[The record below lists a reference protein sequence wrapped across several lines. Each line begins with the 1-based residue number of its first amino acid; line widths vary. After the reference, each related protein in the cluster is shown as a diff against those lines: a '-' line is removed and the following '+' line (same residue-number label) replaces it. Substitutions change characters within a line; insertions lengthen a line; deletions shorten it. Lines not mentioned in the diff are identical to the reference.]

1 MKNKTATE
9 CWDILRGEL
18 DTAIDSYVIHANSYG
33 FSVSCTDFSY
43 LYGLT
48 GVGAFPYGFFY
59 SRNH

>member
-1 MKNKTATE
+1 MHSKYGIT
-9 CWDILRGEL
+9 DGLYG
-18 DTAIDSYVIHANSYG
+18 IHANSYG